1 MTTYL
6 TNKKTGSSV
15 SITGS
20 YTPDPHSNVEFCPE
34 CKGAGNAQVAGSD
47 AYLSNQFEVN
57 LDQNCV
63 YCDGVGV
70 CDNKKDER

>member
-1 MTTYL
+1 MTIYL
-6 TNKKTGSSV
+6 TNKKTGSKI

-34 CKGAGNAQVAGSD
+34 CKGLGNAAEHE
-47 AYLSNQFEVN
+47 QFPHPDID

-63 YCDGVGV
+63 YCDGTGV